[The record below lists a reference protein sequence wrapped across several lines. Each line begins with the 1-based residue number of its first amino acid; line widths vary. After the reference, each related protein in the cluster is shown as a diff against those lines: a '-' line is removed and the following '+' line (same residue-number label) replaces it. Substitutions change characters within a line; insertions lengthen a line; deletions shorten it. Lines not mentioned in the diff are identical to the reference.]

1 MRVSLLLTLLA
12 AAISFVQAGLDQ
24 RLAQVST
31 WEEYEALTAKEEDD
45 RRRHR
50 RERQLQQADSEPLL
64 ADYYGGVPGFYHGVA
79 SGDPEPNAVILW
91 TRYTPVDA
99 ADEITLELRIA
110 KVDASIPV
118 DDHLTPGANP
128 ELRRAT
134 VVVTSSSDWV
144 AKIDMTGLEP
154 ATAYVY
160 AFTDGTTSSDVGHT
174 KTAPEDGAPTD
185 QLIYATFSCS
195 HFGNGYFHAYDVASM
210 IKDLDLW
217 VHLGK
222 DMASSMSCSTPQC
235 NSNSAIDLVLQVTT
249 L

>member
-1 MRVSLLLTLLA
+1 MRVLLLLA
-12 AAISFVQAGLDQ
+12 SLVAAVQAGLDQ

-31 WEEYEALTAKEEDD
+31 WEEYEALSGDEADERK
-45 RRRHR
+45 RHL
-50 RERQLQQADSEPLL
+50 RERRLQAPDSEPLL
-64 ADYYGGVPGFYHGVA
+64 AEYYGGVPGFYHGVA

-91 TRYTPVDA
+91 TRYTPVYA

-110 KVDASIPV
+110 KVDTSIPV

-134 VVVTSSSDWV
+134 VIVTSSSDWV

-195 HFGNGYFHAYDVASM
+195 HFANGYFHAYDVASM

-222 DMASSMSCSTPQC
+222 NLFRSSFRSTQ
-235 NSNSAIDLVLQVTT
+235 AELQV
-249 L
+249 